1 MIGNFNR
8 PAESLPIGGQS
19 FSITWSES
27 RLGERS
33 GHFWRL
39 STKLGNRS
47 LFKSACMIDLY
58 SFFFQISGRKLDSR
72 PALNAS
78 NSAHCSAQRIA
89 QHRALLKASI
99 ISYTR
104 LVSIA
109 EIFIREHF
117 KKNLQTTSAFECR
130 DRLQRLSAL

>member
-39 STKLGNRS
+39 STKLCNRS

-78 NSAHCSAQRIA
+78 NSAHCSAQGIA
-89 QHRALLKASI
+89 QSIDHQLHAS
-99 ISYTR
+99 SVDCRDFYSGTF
-104 LVSIA
+104 L
-109 EIFIREHF
+109 
-117 KKNLQTTSAFECR
+117 KNLQTTSAFECR